1 MYQKFLV
8 IVPGGKSKIW
18 KRCHSCGPT
27 KARDAYTSGPFLTN
41 RAFAEKFADRWVILS
56 TKYGFVNPDFI
67 IPGNYNAVFSR
78 QTTNAI
84 KLADLKQQTKEK
96 RLEGYDIIVALG
108 GEEYVRVVREAFDE
122 SRKVI
127 APTRGLSAEKA
138 MSRVR
143 SLFIYD
149 KKDLAMALT
158 GVISEVS

>member
-18 KRCHSCGPT
+18 KRCRSCGPT
-27 KARDAYTSGPFLTN
+27 KARDAYASGPFLAN
-41 RAFAEKFADRWVILS
+41 KAFAEKFADRWVILS
-56 TKYGFVNPDFI
+56 AKYGFVNPDFI
-67 IPGNYNAVFSR
+67 IPGNYTATFGR

-84 KLADLKQQTKEK
+84 KLTDLKQQIKEK

-108 GEEYVRVVREAFDE
+108 GEEYLRVIREAFNE
-122 SRKVI
+122 PRKII

-158 GVISEVS
+158 GITSDVS